1 MASAGRFGIV
11 LFTILASLTL
21 LSYAVGWAIG
31 SPALVPVLNTLP
43 GLAFMCAALRRGQ
56 TPRAIALMLGWAA
69 VMGIGA
75 TLMSYLSP
83 ARTAT
88 LFLNGERYAA
98 EMMLWVR
105 TGIGEESSPARFVPS
120 HAAHA
125 AAFCALSLV
134 SGSVLSMPM
143 GAVLMNDMGHYVGA
157 LAAVSARPAL
167 TACLAWAP
175 WSLVRI
181 TSFVVLGVVFGG
193 PVLSRLGRF
202 PFSLR
207 VHVRWL
213 ALAAGGLFLDVVLK
227 WLMAPAWSRLLRA
240 AAGW

>member
-1 MASAGRFGIV
+1 VRFEIV
-11 LFTILASLTL
+11 RFTVLASLTL
-21 LSYAVGWAIG
+21 FSYAIGWAIG
-31 SPALVPVLNTLP
+31 APAAVPILNTLP
-43 GLAFMCAALRRGQ
+43 AFTFMYAALRRGQ
-56 TPRAIALMLGWAA
+56 TSHAIVLMLGWAA

-75 TLMSYLSP
+75 TLVSYLDP
-83 ARTAT
+83 ARTAA

-105 TGIGEESSPARFVPS
+105 TGIGEESSPIRFVPS

-125 AAFCALSLV
+125 AVFCALSLAT
-134 SGSVLSMPM
+134 GSVISMVM
-143 GAVLMNDMGHYVGA
+143 GAVLMNYMGHYVGR

-181 TSFVVLGVVFGG
+181 ASFVVLGVVLGG
-193 PVLSRLGRF
+193 PLLSRLGRF
-202 PFSLR
+202 PFRLR
-207 VHVRWL
+207 AHARWL

-240 AAGW
+240 VVGW

>member
-1 MASAGRFGIV
+1 MR
-11 LFTILASLTL
+11 FTILASLTL
-21 LSYAVGWAIG
+21 LSYAAGWAIG
-31 SPALVPVLNTLP
+31 VPAIVPVLNTLP
-43 GLAFMCAALRRGQ
+43 ALAFMYAALRRGRTSQ
-56 TPRAIALMLGWAA
+56 AIVLMLGWAA
-69 VMGIGA
+69 VMGVGA
-75 TLMSYLSP
+75 TLMAYLNP
-83 ARTAT
+83 ARTAA

-105 TGIGEESSPARFVPS
+105 TGLGEESSPARFLPS

-134 SGSVLSMPM
+134 TGSMLSMPM
-143 GAVLMNDMGHYVGA
+143 GAVLMNSMGHYVGE

-181 TSFVVLGVVFGG
+181 VSYVLLGVVLGG

-202 PFSLR
+202 PFRLR
-207 VHVRWL
+207 AHARVL
-213 ALAAGGLFLDVVLK
+213 ALAAGGVLADVVLK
-227 WLMAPAWSRLLRA
+227 WLMAPAWSRLLRVVV
-240 AAGW
+240 GW